1 MQLSEAAALVATTYG
16 WDVLEFTRYVM
27 EDPHTGWDNN
37 QGDWPI
43 GSLWR
48 VEGAILY
55 GLVRLLK
62 PQRVL
67 ELGTGHGCSTTHL
80 AEALKANGGGKVYA
94 VDNSGDATAP
104 GRIGNGIPDEL
115 RPYIQIE
122 DAWIEDYLTQ
132 EEQMS
137 FDLIFEDG
145 IHSENQVQAVWADS
159 YHILAPGGMIV
170 SHDALH
176 HIVGNDVRAGI
187 AKGMVYVGE
196 DADEVLYLGI
206 NPSDCGLAIWQ
217 KPGGQTEPDRFP
229 DIPATTGLVG
239 VDPFEDVGRD
249 YGSWTIAELREEL
262 AARDIKIKSRKRS
275 ILIQALQ
282 KADGNG

>member
-1 MQLSEAAALVATTYG
+1 MQLSEAAALVATTYD

-55 GLVRLLK
+55 GLVRMLK

-67 ELGTGHGCSTTHL
+67 ELGTGHGCSATHI
-80 AEALKANGGGKVYA
+80 AEAMKANTFGTVYC
-94 VDNSGDATAP
+94 VDNGSDATAP
-104 GRIGNGIPDEL
+104 GRIGNMIPDEL
-115 RPYIQIE
+115 RPFVVIMAEDIQTY
-122 DAWIEDYLTQ
+122 A
-132 EEQMS
+132 EQTEYQ

-145 IHSENQVQAVWADS
+145 IHSHQQVTDIWQAAGR
-159 YHILAPGGMIV
+159 ILTPGGMMI

-176 HIVGNDVRAGI
+176 HLVGNDVSRGIQDAG
-187 AKGMVYVGE
+187 YT
-196 DADEVLYLGI
+196 DVLYLGI

-217 KPGGQTEPDRFP
+217 KEGARPAPESFP
-229 DIPATTGLVG
+229 DIPDDIDTL
-239 VDPFEDVGRD
+239 DPFAQAGQD
-249 YGSWTIAELREEL
+249 YETWTIAELREEL
-262 AARDIKIKSRKRS
+262 AARAVHIKSRKKS
-275 ILIQALQ
+275 LLIQALR
-282 KADGNG
+282 KADGDG